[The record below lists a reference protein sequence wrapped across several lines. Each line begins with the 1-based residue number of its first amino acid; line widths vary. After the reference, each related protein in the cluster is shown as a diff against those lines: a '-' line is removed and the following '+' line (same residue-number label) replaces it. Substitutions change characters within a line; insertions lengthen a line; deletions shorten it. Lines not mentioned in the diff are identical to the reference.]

1 MSKENCYQVQF
12 ISDPGES
19 ELEIDDRVVK
29 KYFGHKYYIPK
40 AKIDHRDLNDSNGNN
55 LKVN

>member
-40 AKIDHRDLNDSNGNN
+40 IDHRDLNDSNGNN